1 MKVIG
6 AIFPLPSHLV
16 DRIFKEGRNVFL
28 KPPTVYKDL
37 KKGSKIL
44 FYASG
49 EIREVIGEG
58 TAESVELIKPEEAIK
73 KYGKR
78 LFLDPDE
85 INEYLRGKRK
95 ASKVLVVVLKNLK
108 RYKRGYKPRRF
119 ITVAGKRLTES
130 EYKEIVKALVGSER
144 RIQ

>member
-6 AIFPLPSHLV
+6 AIFPLPSHLL

-37 KKGSKIL
+37 GKGSKIL

-49 EIREVIGEG
+49 EIREIIGEG
-58 TAESVELIKPEEAIK
+58 TAEKVELLRPEEAVK
-73 KYGKR
+73 KYGKK

-85 INEYLRGKRK
+85 VSEYLRGKRR
-95 ASKVLVVVLKNLK
+95 ASKVLVIVLKDLR
-108 RYKRGYKPRRF
+108 RYRRGYKPKRF
-119 ITVAGKRLTES
+119 ITVAGKRLTDA
-130 EYKEIVKALVGSER
+130 EYKEILRVVGG
-144 RIQ
+144 

>member
-6 AIFPLPSHLV
+6 AVFPLPSHLV
-16 DRIFKEGRNVFL
+16 DRIFKDKRNVFL

-49 EIREVIGEG
+49 EIREIIGEG
-58 TAESVELIKPEEAIK
+58 TAEKVELLKPEEAVR
-73 KYGKR
+73 KYGKK
-78 LFLDPDE
+78 LFLNPE
-85 INEYLRGKRK
+85 EVSEYLKGRRR
-95 ASKVLVVVLKNLK
+95 ASKVLVIVLRDLK
-108 RYKRGYKPRRF
+108 RYRRGYKPKRF

-130 EYKEIVKALVGSER
+130 EYKEILRVVGG
-144 RIQ
+144 

>member
-16 DRIFKEGRNVFL
+16 DRIFKEERNVFL

-37 KKGSKIL
+37 RKGSKIL

-49 EIREVIGEG
+49 EIREIIGEG
-58 TAESVELIKPEEAIK
+58 TTEKVELLKPEEAVK
-73 KYGKR
+73 KYGKK

-85 INEYLRGKRK
+85 VSEYLRGKKR
-95 ASKVLVVVLKNLK
+95 ASKVLVIVLRGLR
-108 RYKRGYKPRRF
+108 RYRKGYKPRRF
-119 ITVAGKRLTES
+119 ITVTGKRLMES
-130 EYKEIVKALVGSER
+130 EYKEILRAIEG
-144 RIQ
+144 

>member
-49 EIREVIGEG
+49 EIREIIGEG
-58 TAESVELIKPEEAIK
+58 TAEKVELLKPEEAVK
-73 KYGKR
+73 KYGKK
-78 LFLDPDE
+78 LFLDPNE
-85 INEYLRGKRK
+85 VTEYLKGKKR
-95 ASKVLVVVLKNLK
+95 ASKVLVIVLRDLR
-108 RYKRGYKPRRF
+108 RYRRGYKPKRF

-130 EYKEIVKALVGSER
+130 EYKEILRAVEK
-144 RIQ
+144 